1 MRKNLLL
8 QFGVCLAV
16 ATGAGLAQT
25 EPGRLS
31 FEVAS
36 VKPVTLDM
44 MKLAA
49 QIQAGQMPKMGPRVD
64 GARAEYNMM
73 AMREL
78 IALAYDVKGF
88 QITGPDWMANTRFD
102 IQAKMPDGATKDQ
115 APKMLQTLLEE
126 RFKLVLHRDNAE
138 HPVLALVVAKGVP
151 KLKESPP
158 DPAEDIDPN
167 APLKPGEIQM
177 DTPEGPM
184 RMTVNAKEGS
194 SVVNMGKRGTWTS
207 KMGQDGTLHM
217 EGSKTTMSAF
227 ADMLTQYSQL
237 AGGGARQVVDMTG
250 LKANYQVALDFSLM
264 DLINMAKAAGVPV
277 GAGPGGEGG
286 RGLPAEAASEPG
298 GSASLFNAVQN
309 LGLKLEQRKAPTLQL
324 IIDHVEKTPVEN

>member
-8 QFGVCLAV
+8 QFGVCLV
-16 ATGAGLAQT
+16 AAAAAGLAQT
-25 EPGRLS
+25 VPDRLS

-49 QIQAGQMPKMGPRVD
+49 QIQAGNMPKMGPRVD
-64 GARAEYNMM
+64 SARAEYNMM

-78 IALAYDVKGF
+78 IALAYDVKPF
-88 QITGPDWMANTRFD
+88 QITGPDWMANTRYD
-102 IQAKMPDGATKDQ
+102 IQAKMPEGATKEQ

-126 RFKLVLHRDNAE
+126 RFKLVVRRDSAE
-138 HPVLALVVAKGVP
+138 HAVLALVVAKGGP

-158 DPAEDIDPN
+158 DPAEDIDEN
-167 APLKPGEIQM
+167 TPLKPGEMKM
-177 DTPEGPM
+177 DTPEGPV
-184 RMTVNAKEGS
+184 RMTVNPKEGS

-237 AGGGARQVVDMTG
+237 AGGGGRQVVDMTG
-250 LKANYQVALDFSLM
+250 LQGNYQVALDFSLA
-264 DLINMAKAAGVPV
+264 DLIAMAKAAGV
-277 GAGPGGEGG
+277 GAAMPAGDAG
-286 RGLPAEAASEPG
+286 RGLPADAASEPG
-298 GSASLFNAVQN
+298 GSSSLFNAVQN

-324 IIDHVEKTPVEN
+324 IIDHVEKTPIEN